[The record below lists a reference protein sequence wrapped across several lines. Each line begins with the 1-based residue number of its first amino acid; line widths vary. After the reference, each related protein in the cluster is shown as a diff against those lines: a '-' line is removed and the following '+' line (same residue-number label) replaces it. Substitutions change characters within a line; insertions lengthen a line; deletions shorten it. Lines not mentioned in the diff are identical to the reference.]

1 MKQYDL
7 LNKTASAGVD
17 WDLRFQILF
26 LIQTTIVL
34 HLVALKN
41 IFLKRD
47 SMEGYVTETKTIL
60 ESNKYVS
67 SL

>member
-34 HLVALKN
+34 HLVSLLN

-47 SMEGYVTETKTIL
+47 WWSNVTNYDYFGK
-60 ESNKYVS
+60 
-67 SL
+67 